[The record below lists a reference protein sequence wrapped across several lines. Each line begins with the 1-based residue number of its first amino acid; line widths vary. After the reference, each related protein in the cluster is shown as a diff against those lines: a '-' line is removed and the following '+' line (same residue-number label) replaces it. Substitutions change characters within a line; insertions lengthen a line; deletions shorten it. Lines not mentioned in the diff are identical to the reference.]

1 MHCFISPWCKSNP
14 RLPNALFFFY
24 SAKLLPDSF
33 HLDQFQRMT
42 LKTSLTKPWKLPLP
56 PHVSSNP
63 LAVNRHKSCTC
74 IDAAPSPSSSMS
86 VCIVSR
92 KLLFSRALPLWQHPV
107 SARWLNFRGNLV
119 LYTHSRRPR
128 IKMNSI
134 QFGAFDLHCM
144 TESKVEGSIP
154 VMASLVFYG

>member
-1 MHCFISPWCKSNP
+1 M
-14 RLPNALFFFY
+14 
-24 SAKLLPDSF
+24 
-33 HLDQFQRMT
+33 
-42 LKTSLTKPWKLPLP
+42 
-56 PHVSSNP
+56 SSNP

-92 KLLFSRALPLWQHPV
+92 KLLFSGALPLWQHPV

-154 VMASLVFYG
+154 VMASLVFYGKTLLAIILRINCSLDGLPSHLNAVGVVSILKSVSFCTFFE